1 MVTYTMRS
9 SVPSRGC
16 GRRKE
21 GGIYAECGLS
31 ESGKPVEHFLVD
43 PPLLVDADALGLTSI
58 GVKLIQV
65 EDIWHIFDIVGAEHY
80 PNVADFVEEV
90 RVMGASRRLAKTLD
104 FSKLTL
110 DSKLVL
116 LHRRAQIDNAE
127 AYFAPMG
134 VWLPSSWY
142 CPKHLLEHEVPDHL
156 PGMCAGLWWH
166 DLERSGT
173 EPLKERGGAVT
184 SPPRIKRR
192 MPAFSYDAWA
202 RPDGIQPQYRLA
214 IFMILPITNL
224 AVIRAQDG
232 SHRESLQIAQRAHLP
247 VEVCDA

>member
-1 MVTYTMRS
+1 L
-9 SVPSRGC
+9 PRGC

-31 ESGKPVEHFLVD
+31 KHGKPVEHFLVD
-43 PPLLVDADALGLTSI
+43 PPLLVDAEVLGLTTI

-65 EDIWHIFDIVGAEHY
+65 EGVWHIFDIVGAEHY

-104 FSKLTL
+104 FAKLTS

-116 LHRRAQIDNAE
+116 LHRRAHIDNTE
-127 AYFAPMG
+127 EYFTPMG
-134 VWLPSSWY
+134 TWMPSSWH
-142 CPKHLLEHEVPDHL
+142 CPKYLLEHEAADHL
-156 PGMCAGLWWH
+156 PAMCAGLWWH
-166 DLERSGT
+166 DIEWAGT
-173 EPLKERGGAVT
+173 ELLTEQNEMVASVA
-184 SPPRIKRR
+184 RIRRR
-192 MPAFSYDAWA
+192 MPGFRYDAWA
-202 RPDGIQPQYRLA
+202 RPAGIQPQYRLA
-214 IFMILPITNL
+214 AFMVLPITNL

-232 SHRESLQIAQRAHLP
+232 SHRDSLRAAERAHLP